1 MSGSSVIPR
10 EAFPAPSFGELVLPV
25 PVFVEPVLPVP
36 VFVELVP
43 PEPAIS
49 HRVVAA
55 GEEVAWVPQRF
66 R

>member
-10 EAFPAPSFGELVLPV
+10 EALPALSSREPVLPV

-36 VFVELVP
+36 AFVELVP

-55 GEEVAWVPQRF
+55 GEEVAWAPQRF